1 MTLNERAI
9 TSQLRRYFLSKGL
22 SPIGKLN
29 VFDHLDDAD
38 ERTFIV
44 DFAFGPIASKGNRTH
59 EVVCSD
65 IDRFREHESVLD
77 SALNDLLVVCEFPA
91 NVDIAKG
98 WSKQANPDPMVGLAI
113 EVENAKSKYFL
124 GSLLAAS
131 CTGRWGLLVVP
142 DTPETSRWIMTVR
155 RMIHKGSRSP
165 IPSNIVIFKWNRLE
179 EYINSEGNAD

>member
-9 TSQLRRYFLSKGL
+9 TSRLRRHFLSKGL
-22 SPIGKLN
+22 RSIGKLN

-44 DFAFGPIASKGNRTH
+44 DFTVGPIASKGNRSP
-59 EVVCSD
+59 EIVYSD
-65 IDRFREHESVLD
+65 ICTFRQHASDLDRALD
-77 SALNDLLVVCEFPA
+77 DLLDVCEFPA
-91 NVDIAKG
+91 TVDLDNG
-98 WSKQANPDPMVGLAI
+98 WHKQPNPNPMVGLAI

-155 RMIHKGSRSP
+155 RMIHKGNQSP

-179 EYINSEGNAD
+179 EYINNIESFT

>member
-1 MTLNERAI
+1 MTLNERTI
-9 TSQLRRYFLSKGL
+9 TSRLRRYFHSKGL

-29 VFDHLDDAD
+29 VFNHLDDAD

-44 DFAFGPIASKGNRTH
+44 DLAFGPIASTGNRTYDVVRSDTNRFSQH
-59 EVVCSD
+59 EML
-65 IDRFREHESVLD
+65 LD
-77 SALNDLLVVCEFPA
+77 SALNDLLDVCEFPA
-91 NVDIAKG
+91 TVDFNKG
-98 WSKQANPDPMVGLAI
+98 WSKQANPNPMVGLAI

-155 RMIHKGSRSP
+155 RMIHKGARSP

-179 EYINSEGNAD
+179 EYINSEGNVD

>member
-1 MTLNERAI
+1 MTLDERAI
-9 TSQLRRYFLSKGL
+9 TSRLRRHFLSKGL
-22 SPIGKLN
+22 SPAGKLN
-29 VFDHLDDAD
+29 VFDHVDDTE

-44 DFAFGPIASKGNRTH
+44 DFTVGPISSKGNRSH

-65 IDRFREHESVLD
+65 NNRFRQHESNLD
-77 SALNDLLVVCEFPA
+77 STLNNLLGVCEFPTT
-91 NVDIAKG
+91 VDFDKG
-98 WSKQANPDPMVGLAI
+98 WRLQANPNPMVGLAI

-155 RMIHKGSRSP
+155 RMIHKGNQSP
-165 IPSNIVIFKWNRLE
+165 IPTNIVIFKWNRLE
-179 EYINSEGNAD
+179 ESIDVEENID

>member
-1 MTLNERAI
+1 
-9 TSQLRRYFLSKGL
+9 
-22 SPIGKLN
+22 

-44 DFAFGPIASKGNRTH
+44 DLAFGPLASKGNRSH

-65 IDRFREHESVLD
+65 IESFRQHASDLD
-77 SALNDLLVVCEFPA
+77 SALIDLLGVCEFPA
-91 NVDIAKG
+91 SDDFDKG
-98 WSKQANPDPMVGLAI
+98 WCKQANPNPMTGLAI

-155 RMIHKGSRSP
+155 RMIHKGSHSP

-179 EYINSEGNAD
+179 EYINNEENGD

>member
-1 MTLNERAI
+1 M
-9 TSQLRRYFLSKGL
+9 
-22 SPIGKLN
+22 
-29 VFDHLDDAD
+29 FDHLDDAE

-44 DFAFGPIASKGNRTH
+44 DLTIEPIASKGNRSH
-59 EVVCSD
+59 EVACSD
-65 IDRFREHESVLD
+65 ICRFRQHESDLD
-77 SALNDLLVVCEFPA
+77 SALNDLLGVCEFPA
-91 NVDIAKG
+91 TVDFDKG
-98 WSKQANPDPMVGLAI
+98 WRKEANPNPMVGLAI

-179 EYINSEGNAD
+179 EYINNEENVD